1 VPEGL
6 SETTE
11 MIAGA
16 VALVAGITVLI
27 ALGMNGV
34 FRERTFDHAPRRV
47 GPINLADLAMVLGL
61 FMLGLAAA
69 AGAVQLL
76 PRLLGDDPAWS
87 LAMQVILSPLA
98 MIPAVACGGWVMHH
112 RLHGGLSAWG
122 IDPVS
127 LRKALL
133 RGPAAFILALPVVT
147 LIAGLAYQVADWLG
161 QPPPAVAHQT
171 LRMLIDTRPDAPTLG
186 VIALG
191 VVVLAPLVE
200 ELLFRGI
207 VQTTLAQPHVL
218 GGRWRAILATSAVF
232 AVIHLP
238 AVEMAAD
245 APEPPDKADA
255 PPSAA
260 ERMQRPSPPVNRD
273 AQRSAPPSAS
283 VSRDAQ
289 RSAPERPSPP
299 VSRDAQRSAPQRTV
313 ANADPSPPDAPGL
326 VIAWPSLV
334 MLFALSV
341 AMGLAYEKTGNLWVP
356 VIMHLLFNAY
366 NVAMA
371 LLLYT

>member
-6 SETTE
+6 SHTAE

-16 VALVAGITVLI
+16 VALVAGLTVLI
-27 ALGMNGV
+27 ALGMHGV
-34 FRERTFDHAPRRV
+34 FRERTFETAPRRV

-61 FMLGLAAA
+61 FILGLSAA

-76 PRLLGDDPAWS
+76 PGLLGDDPAWS

-98 MIPAVACGGWVMHH
+98 MIPAVACGGWVMYR

-127 LRKALL
+127 LRKALT

-147 LIAGLAYQVADWLG
+147 LVAGLAYQVADWLG

-171 LRMLIDTRPDAPTLG
+171 LRLLIDTRPDPLTIS

-191 VVVLAPLVE
+191 VVGLAPLVE

-207 VQTTLAQPHVL
+207 LQTTLAQPYVL
-218 GGRWRAILATSAVF
+218 RGRWRAILLTSAVF
-232 AVIHLP
+232 AIIHLP
-238 AVEMAAD
+238 AVNMPA
-245 APEPPDKADA
+245 EPPDK
-255 PPSAA
+255 PAA
-260 ERMQRPSPPVNRD
+260 TPTEPINPE
-273 AQRSAPPSAS
+273 AQRTQS
-283 VSRDAQ
+283 
-289 RSAPERPSPP
+289 PSPP
-299 VSRDAQRSAPQRTV
+299 VSRDAQRSEAER
-313 ANADPSPPDAPGL
+313 ADATPTHTGNTPTPPTQEL
-326 VIAWPSLV
+326 TIAWPSLA

-341 AMGLAYEKTGNLWVP
+341 AMGLAYEKTGNLWMP
-356 VIMHLLFNAY
+356 IIMHLLFNAY